1 MLRHSLTSL
10 AETCHTDQRMLAGFD
25 DTDDPATTPPSQ
37 LVKLRGFNC
46 TGNLSA
52 SEHKRLYQRWYL
64 LPTLVQH
71 ATAHLSPRTYSMCF
85 ECVNCLSEYEYVP
98 TLVST
103 TVPL

>member
-52 SEHKRLYQRWYL
+52 SEHKRIRKCNYIWKNKQKQERNAK
-64 LPTLVQH
+64 QCK
-71 ATAHLSPRTYSMCF
+71 RM
-85 ECVNCLSEYEYVP
+85 
-98 TLVST
+98 
-103 TVPL
+103 